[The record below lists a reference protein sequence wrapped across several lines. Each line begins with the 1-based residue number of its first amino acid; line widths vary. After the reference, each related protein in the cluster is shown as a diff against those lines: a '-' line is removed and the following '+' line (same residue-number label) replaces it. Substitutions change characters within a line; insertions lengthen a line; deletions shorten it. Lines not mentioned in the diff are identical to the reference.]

1 MTSPDTLVRHTCRNC
16 GADLKHITSGGDNTR
31 MAAHLRCTECDAPHL
46 LTITLRTFKG
56 VAA

>member
-1 MTSPDTLVRHTCRNC
+1 MNPDTLVRHTCRNC
-16 GADLKHITSGGDNTR
+16 GGDLEHVTSGGDNTR
-31 MAAHLRCTECDAPHL
+31 QAAHLICTECGAGHL